1 MKENYVRMQEMTE
14 DILGASAILLDYIKN
29 SDDSEVIKIRPIVK
43 LIFKYSDDLCLEM
56 LRLTSSADELKN
68 FE

>member
-1 MKENYVRMQEMTE
+1 MTE
-14 DILGASAILLDYIKN
+14 DILGASTILLDYIKN

>member
-1 MKENYVRMQEMTE
+1 MKEIYVRMREMTE
-14 DILGASAILLDYIKN
+14 DILGASTILLDYINN

>member
-1 MKENYVRMQEMTE
+1 MKEIYVRMREMTE
-14 DILGASAILLDYIKN
+14 DILGASTILLDYIKN

>member
-1 MKENYVRMQEMTE
+1 MKEIYVRMREMTE
-14 DILGASAILLDYIKN
+14 DILGDSTILLDYIKN